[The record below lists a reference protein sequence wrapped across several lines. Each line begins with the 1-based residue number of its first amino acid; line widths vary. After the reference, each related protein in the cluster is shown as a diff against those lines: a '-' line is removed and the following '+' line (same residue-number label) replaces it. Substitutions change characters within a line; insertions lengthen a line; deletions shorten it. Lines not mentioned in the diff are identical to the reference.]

1 MRMLALARPRQR
13 ALLAT
18 LLAATLALAGA
29 LVAAQPVTAAARPTI
44 DNPSFETGD
53 LTGWT
58 VVEGQAFTDA
68 AVSDAT
74 GWGWGCC
81 FNPEGTHHLWGAA
94 TAGGDTP
101 TGRLRSSV
109 FTLQG
114 TGEISFLL
122 GGGNDPAN
130 LYVALHRASDGAEL
144 MRATNTAFADSEQ
157 LGRVVWDASDHLG
170 QELYLE
176 VVDRAS
182 GGWGHLNLD
191 DVRTHTERSIGQILN
206 PGFETGDL
214 TGWTATGQSF
224 TAAQVTHRTEWGW
237 GGPFGHDGEFHLWGA
252 NDGGDDKTG
261 TLTSSTFTLT
271 GTGVIEF
278 LIGGGNDRENLY
290 VALHR
295 ASDGTELMRATNTAF
310 ADSEAYSPVRW
321 NAADHVGEELYL
333 RIVDDATGGWG
344 HINVDAFTMAVDED
358 PVGHEFDNADFEA
371 GSLQGWTA
379 DGDAF
384 SEATVSSATTTAGGE
399 PFGAQG
405 TYHLWG
411 GAQGACLT
419 GTLTSP
425 RFVVGGGGQIRLL
438 IGGTADPKVYVAAV
452 SDTDGQELARVGVAA
467 SRETY
472 TEAVLDLTGHVGETV
487 RLRLVDASSTGH
499 LNVDDIRT
507 PTDDPTPSALDLPST
522 EQAQA
527 LGANAS
533 LTITPVVDPASRTSW
548 AAAASTCRDGLGS
561 VAPHDA

>member
-1 MRMLALARPRQR
+1 MLASARPRQR
-13 ALLAT
+13 ALVAA
-18 LLAATLALAGA
+18 LLAATLAVAGA

-58 VVEGQAFTDA
+58 VVEGDAFTDA

-81 FNPEGTHHLWGAA
+81 FNPEGTHYLWGAA

-101 TGRLRSSV
+101 TGRMWSST

-114 TGEISFLL
+114 TGEISFLI
-122 GGGNDPAN
+122 GGGNDLAN

-144 MRATNTAFADSEQ
+144 LRATNTAFADSEK
-157 LGRVVWDASDHLG
+157 LSRVVWDASDHLG

-182 GGWGHLNLD
+182 GGWGHINLD
-191 DVRTHTERSIGQILN
+191 DVRTYTERAIGQIVN

-214 TGWTATGQSF
+214 TGWTATGQAF
-224 TAAQVTHRTEWGW
+224 TAAQVTNRTEWGW
-237 GGPFGHDGEFHLWGA
+237 GGPFGHDGEYHLWGA
-252 NDGGDDKTG
+252 NNGGDDKTG

-278 LIGGGNDRENLY
+278 LIGGGNDLEDLY

-310 ADSEAYSPVRW
+310 ADSEKYSPVRW
-321 NAADHVGEELYL
+321 NAADHVGEELYI

-344 HINVDAFTMAVDED
+344 HINVDAFTIAAGGEE
-358 PVGHEFDNADFEA
+358 PVAHEFDNADFEA

-379 DGDAF
+379 EGDAF
-384 SEATVSSATTTAGGE
+384 SAATVSSATTTADGE

-411 GAQGACLT
+411 GGQGACLT

-425 RFVVGGGGQIRLL
+425 RFVLGGSGQIRLL
-438 IGGTADPKVYVAAV
+438 LGGTADPRVYVAAE
-452 SDTDGQELARVGVAA
+452 SATSGQELARIGIAA

-472 TEAVLDLTGHVGETV
+472 QEAVLDLTEHVGETV
-487 RLRLVDASSTGH
+487 RLRLVDASATGH
-499 LNVDDIRT
+499 LNVDHIKTLVEDPAPSSDTTGSTETAALTGGPST
-507 PTDDPTPSALDLPST
+507 PTAIASFAQGT
-522 EQAQA
+522 AQA
-527 LGANAS
+527 
-533 LTITPVVDPASRTSW
+533 SW
-548 AAAASTCRDGLGS
+548 TVAASTCQGAGADT
-561 VAPHDA
+561 PHTA